1 MKIAAEEKR
10 KREEEDEIALQAR
23 ERWLEQDKMKRN
35 ANLEEQKQS
44 NVHLEKHLEIARQ
57 KEEEEDSTDDRRLKE
72 EEMIIHLG
80 RLEAQKEYEEK
91 RYDEHCNCTYKRHK
105 IHLDIF
111 GIISIFLG
119 ENFSH
124 LLKIFQKQ
132 LIKRKSK
139 KPNPWKKVK
148 ISKGVI
154 KC

>member
-57 KEEEEDSTDDRRLKE
+57 KEEEEDNTDDRRLKE

-105 IHLDIF
+105 I
-111 GIISIFLG
+111 
-119 ENFSH
+119 
-124 LLKIFQKQ
+124 KYM
-132 LIKRKSK
+132 
-139 KPNPWKKVK
+139 
-148 ISKGVI
+148 
-154 KC
+154 

>member
-35 ANLEEQKQS
+35 ANFEEQKQS

-57 KEEEEDSTDDRRLKE
+57 KEEEEDNADDRRLKE

-91 RYDEHCNCTYKRHK
+91 RFDDDAHCTFKRHK
-105 IHLDIF
+105 IQI
-111 GIISIFLG
+111 
-119 ENFSH
+119 
-124 LLKIFQKQ
+124 Q
-132 LIKRKSK
+132 
-139 KPNPWKKVK
+139 
-148 ISKGVI
+148 
-154 KC
+154 

>member
-44 NVHLEKHLEIARQ
+44 NVHLEKHLEIAKQ
-57 KEEEEDSTDDRRLKE
+57 KEEDNTDDRRLKE

-91 RYDEHCNCTYKRHK
+91 RYDEHCNCTYNKRHK
-105 IHLDIF
+105 IQI
-111 GIISIFLG
+111 
-119 ENFSH
+119 
-124 LLKIFQKQ
+124 
-132 LIKRKSK
+132 
-139 KPNPWKKVK
+139 
-148 ISKGVI
+148 
-154 KC
+154 